1 MCIRDRASAELI
13 APALQGAT
21 LSDGQLKDGTKGIS
35 IDTVEK
41 SSPAAQAGLHQDDVI
56 IGVNRNRVQ
65 SIAELR
71 KVLES
76 KPAVIA
82 LQVMRGNES
91 IYILLR

>member
-1 MCIRDRASAELI
+1 M
-13 APALQGAT
+13 
-21 LSDGQLKDGTKGIS
+21 SDGQLKDGTKGIS

-41 SSPAAQAGLHQDDVI
+41 SSPAAQAGLHQEDVI

>member
-1 MCIRDRASAELI
+1 
-13 APALQGAT
+13 
-21 LSDGQLKDGTKGIS
+21 
-35 IDTVEK
+35 
-41 SSPAAQAGLHQDDVI
+41 LHQEDVI

-71 KVLES
+71 KVMES